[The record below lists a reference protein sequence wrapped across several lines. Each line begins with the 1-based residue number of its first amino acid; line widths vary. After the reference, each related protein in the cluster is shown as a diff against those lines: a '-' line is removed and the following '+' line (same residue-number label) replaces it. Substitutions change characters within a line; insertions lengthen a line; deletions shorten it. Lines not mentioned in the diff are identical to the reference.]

1 MNNLIES
8 TLPENIIL
16 GNYITIQKNVSIG
29 PGTRISNFVNL
40 YGCTIGSD
48 CMIGAFVEI
57 QSEVR
62 IGERSRISS
71 HSFVCSKVNI
81 GQDCFSGHGVMFIN
95 DVFTNNQISR
105 NSDDWKETIIEDN
118 VLIGSNAT
126 ILPVKI
132 GKGAI
137 IGAGAVVTKDVPAGT
152 IVLGN
157 PAKLTY

>member
-1 MNNLIES
+1 MNNIIES

-40 YGCTIGSD
+40 YGCTIGND

-81 GQDCFSGHGVMFIN
+81 GQDCFIGHGVMFIN

-105 NSDDWKETIIEDN
+105 NSD
-118 VLIGSNAT
+118 
-126 ILPVKI
+126 
-132 GKGAI
+132 
-137 IGAGAVVTKDVPAGT
+137 VVS
-152 IVLGN
+152 
-157 PAKLTY
+157 

>member
-1 MNNLIES
+1 MNNIIES

-40 YGCTIGSD
+40 YGCTIGND

-57 QSEVR
+57 QSNVI
-62 IGERSRISS
+62 IGDRSRISS

-81 GQDCFSGHGVMFIN
+81 GHDCFIGHGVMFIN
-95 DVFTNNQISR
+95 DLFTNNQISR
-105 NSDDWKETIIEDN
+105 DSDDWKETYIEDN